1 MGITVESQ
9 TVAALVNV
17 SKCNLQ
23 SAFVSCSRPDRNPAK
38 GISNLQNDFLD
49 HIRPLK
55 SMFFT
60 GKMHNIGKT
69 AFPNP
74 KPP

>member
-17 SKCNLQ
+17 SEYNLK
-23 SAFVSCSRPDRNPAK
+23 SAFDHCSRPDRTPAE
-38 GISNLQNDFLD
+38 GITNLQHNFLD

-55 SMFFT
+55 
-60 GKMHNIGKT
+60 
-69 AFPNP
+69 
-74 KPP
+74 

>member
-17 SKCNLQ
+17 SKYNLK
-23 SAFVSCSRPDRNPAK
+23 SAFDRCSRPDRNPAK
-38 GISNLQNDFLD
+38 GITNLQHDFLD

-55 SMFFT
+55 
-60 GKMHNIGKT
+60 
-69 AFPNP
+69 
-74 KPP
+74 